1 MSNNIN
7 VWIDSQSGIIYNG
20 DEEMVKFLRS
30 QGDKEYNDVSD
41 EFILQE
47 AYLQHWID
55 IVE

>member
-7 VWIDSQSGIIYNG
+7 VWIDSQSGITYNG

-47 AYLQHWID
+47 AYLQNWID